1 MFKKKKKMRERERVI
16 NAFSK
21 AVPSLLPQQSVNE
34 DSCFCV
40 SSSLFVSIFSTKIFC
55 WKSQKATFSSSSPRV
70 WFLRLSVVGKR
81 QRISV
86 HNLFLSLSLSF
97 CLLNNSAFF
106 FYWALEEGGENDEKS
121 RIWDGSLRG
130 SSIHVYA
137 ISMWVLILFMNLSFK
152 AKRVMTST
160 DWYISSH
167 KVWFFFLADSNQIS
181 LVLEQSCC
189 LLWELG
195 HRKFAPFLLRVYSLQ
210 IRFLLREYFSL

>member
-1 MFKKKKKMRERERVI
+1 MGRRERECGVKKKKKMRERERVI

-70 WFLRLSVVGKR
+70 WFLGLSVVGKR

-106 FYWALEEGGENDEKS
+106 FLLGSRGRGRKWREEQN
-121 RIWDGSLRG
+121 LRWV
-130 SSIHVYA
+130 SS
-137 ISMWVLILFMNLSFK
+137 
-152 AKRVMTST
+152 
-160 DWYISSH
+160 
-167 KVWFFFLADSNQIS
+167 WFFNSCLCYIYVSSDS
-181 LVLEQSCC
+181 LHEF
-189 LLWELG
+189 E
-195 HRKFAPFLLRVYSLQ
+195 F
-210 IRFLLREYFSL
+210 